1 MMVLCAAAVDWLL
14 ILYYTE
20 VCVRRNHFQVGQTQ
34 VFIFCWYMVVPVIIW
49 NKLLVYQQLEL
60 EYGILMVNYWDQ

>member
-1 MMVLCAAAVDWLL
+1 
-14 ILYYTE
+14 
-20 VCVRRNHFQVGQTQ
+20 
-34 VFIFCWYMVVPVIIW
+34 MVVPVIIW